1 LITYQNIIG
10 RNPGPIMFSEE
21 ETNLL
26 STLRVLVTGAGGS
39 IGSRIVSLLSTIP
52 GLVLKATDRDETA
65 LHTLSLNLTQTALF
79 DSSSYELLD
88 IRDEKG
94 IENCISEFRPTA
106 IVHAAALKHL
116 SVLQRQPR
124 EAVLTNVFGSANLVD
139 SAARFGVEHFVNIST
154 DKAADPTSILGI
166 SKLLAEHYVSDL
178 RNRKFPRYTSCRFG
192 NVFNSRGSV
201 IETFL
206 KQIQTGSPITITDPE
221 ITRLFMHVDEA
232 AYLSVKSLL
241 INQNDVH
248 IFQMGEPVSLI
259 SVVTNMQRVMNST
272 CPVLVTGLRPGE
284 KMHENLVGA
293 QEVLFK
299 TSDSRIKGLNLPNL
313 SENLSKAFQFINER
327 DEPRLTEFLIN
338 FSNEK

>member
-1 LITYQNIIG
+1 
-10 RNPGPIMFSEE
+10 
-21 ETNLL
+21 
-26 STLRVLVTGAGGS
+26 VTGAGGS